1 MLKKDPNFRRL
12 KVGGWGWFG
21 HTSYWLGSD
30 HLLVVEVANFTERYR
45 RFYFRDIQAV
55 LVQVTRARLFIFLL
69 LLVPLL
75 LFLAVLVAAAVDIS
89 QRPMQWDDWAALA
102 FWGTPCIGFLICML
116 LNYRRGVTCSVH
128 LRTAV
133 QTQKLMGLSRWRAAE
148 KFIAELQPSPV
159 THSLPEVSL
168 TSRPQTTPPAG
179 AVSET

>member
-1 MLKKDPNFRRL
+1 
-12 KVGGWGWFG
+12 
-21 HTSYWLGSD
+21 
-30 HLLVVEVANFTERYR
+30 
-45 RFYFRDIQAV
+45 
-55 LVQVTRARLFIFLL
+55 
-69 LLVPLL
+69 
-75 LFLAVLVAAAVDIS
+75 
-89 QRPMQWDDWAALA
+89 
-102 FWGTPCIGFLICML
+102 ML

-148 KFIAELQPSPV
+148 KFIAELQPTIFAAQASPV